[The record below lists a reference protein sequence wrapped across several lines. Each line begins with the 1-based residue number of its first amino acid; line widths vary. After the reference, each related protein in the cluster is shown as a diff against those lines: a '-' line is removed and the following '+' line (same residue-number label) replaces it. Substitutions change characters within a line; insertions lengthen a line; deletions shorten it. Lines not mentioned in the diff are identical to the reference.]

1 MPTLYVG
8 VLKYNTQTKQND
20 GLNKRKTVI
29 SEGIG
34 ELDKFL
40 KSKLTFKD
48 NTRTLT
54 GIFAAPEYAFA
65 KPASSG
71 DHTGQDIRHLGEG
84 TKIEVEKWIK
94 DASAKYPRILMFPGT
109 VAWKKPLA
117 RDKNVYVQRK
127 QALGSTETTS
137 QLNTKF
143 TGKTQTRTQKAQA
156 DLQRNAQILFAN
168 HLNWEVASHQYEG
181 QGEAGGVTWYFT
193 DVDTGFPVNGKPGK
207 FWTDNESQANRKR
220 TAPSTQD
227 KLNKL
232 GGTAT
237 EMARNTCY
245 VYLAGKKLL
254 KYNKQNDY
262 HEVIDAG
269 TAVYV
274 PGKRTPFVTVE
285 GLTYG
290 IEVCLDHVAETQKKL
305 VTAGQLAAAPDV
317 LVILSAQVAFNSA
330 YMVDPTGFVIHA
342 CSDPANN
349 RVGVGNVVTNESD
362 NLVDSKTHIDIYK
375 LDTP

>member
-8 VLKYNTQTKQND
+8 VLNYNTQSKQSD

-29 SEGIG
+29 SDGLA

-40 KSKLTFKD
+40 KSTLSFKD
-48 NTRTLT
+48 NSRVIT

-65 KPASSG
+65 RPASSG
-71 DHTGQDIRHLGEG
+71 DHTGTDIRHLGEG
-84 TKIEVEKWIK
+84 TKVEVEKWIK
-94 DASAKYPRILMFPGT
+94 EVSAKFPKILMFPGT
-109 VAWKKPLA
+109 VAWKKAMA
-117 RDKNVYVQRK
+117 RDKNMYVQRK
-127 QALGSTETTS
+127 QALGSPLTAS

-143 TGKTQTRTQKAQA
+143 TGKTQTRAQKAQA
-156 DLQRNAQILFAN
+156 DLQTNAQIMFAN
-168 HLNWEVASHQYEG
+168 DITWSVASHQYEG
-181 QGEAGGVTWYFT
+181 MGKAGGVQYYFT
-193 DVDTGFPVNGKPGK
+193 DVDTGLAVNGNPGK
-207 FWTDNESQANRKR
+207 FWTDNESLANRKR

-232 GGTAT
+232 GTAT

-262 HEVIDAG
+262 HEVLDTGA
-269 TAVYV
+269 TVYV

-305 VTAGQLAAAPDV
+305 VTAGQLSAAPDV
-317 LVILSAQVAFNSA
+317 LVVLSAQVEFDPAF
-330 YMVDPTGFVIHA
+330 MVDPTRYVIHS
-342 CSDPANN
+342 CSDAANN
-349 RVGVGNVVTNESD
+349 RVGVGSAVTNQSD
-362 NLVDSKTHIDIYK
+362 NRVASKTNIDIYK
-375 LDTP
+375 LDIP